1 MTELETIQFFTL
13 LEMVEKDL
21 AHLNTYHHDFKRVR
35 AAAESAID
43 GRDYQWR
50 EIAQRI
56 HYLCIHLAQKLD
68 SQEEILDE

>member
-1 MTELETIQFFTL
+1 MTELETMRFLTL

-21 AHLNTYHHDFKRVR
+21 AHLNTYHHDLKRMHT
-35 AAAESAID
+35 AAESALL

-50 EIAQRI
+50 EIAQRL